1 MPTLG
6 VALNLLYKL
15 QSGTNYL
22 IAGQYTTG
30 SIDAI
35 IDDLTPGE
43 YYTIAV
49 QAFSAFGIGSTVR
62 VVTGTNA
69 LAPVNT
75 TVPTT
80 PTGGAISSKVPAV
93 LTWEVSS
100 LYFGAHVSW
109 SVNSDKDFAYFEVK
123 STTTNSDAADDYIWF
138 SANAIAGLYQTRE
151 PFFDYYRQ
159 SPQNGHVR
167 IRAVN
172 RSGTASSWHY
182 AGNIASFSSVIG
194 GDMSLQNKSAVA
206 ISGGTVTGITDI
218 ALADGGTGASTAA
231 NARINLLPAY
241 AGNGLKTLAL
251 NSGATDV
258 EWSAAGTG
266 TVISVAGTG
275 TVNGI
280 TLTGTVT
287 ASGSLT
293 LGGTLADVS
302 LTTSVTGTLPI
313 ANGGTAATT
322 PSGARDALLPDYSGN
337 ALKVLAVNSG
347 ETDVEW
353 SAAGSGTVT
362 SVALSGGTTGLTFS
376 GSPVTTSGTITV
388 AGTLAIASGGTGA
401 TTESGARTA
410 LGLGS
415 LAVQDSSATSVS
427 SLIVAASGATNP
439 RANLAIFANSVT
451 YSFTGGASSEN
462 VDFDLTNRGFSAKP
476 DWGIIQIYDTNFLGV
491 YDFFTASSAT
501 NARFVVF
508 SIDGGNLASG
518 DKRCH
523 FLVGKY

>member
-1 MPTLG
+1 LG
-6 VALNLLYKL
+6 GPFTSYLY
-15 QSGTNYL
+15 
-22 IAGQYTTG
+22 
-30 SIDAI
+30 
-35 IDDLTPGE
+35 
-43 YYTIAV
+43 
-49 QAFSAFGIGSTVR
+49 VR
-62 VVTGTNA
+62 
-69 LAPVNT
+69 
-75 TVPTT
+75 
-80 PTGGAISSKVPAV
+80 SK
-93 LTWEVSS
+93 
-100 LYFGAHVSW
+100 
-109 SVNSDKDFAYFEVK
+109 
-123 STTTNSDAADDYIWF
+123 
-138 SANAIAGLYQTRE
+138 
-151 PFFDYYRQ
+151 
-159 SPQNGHVR
+159 
-167 IRAVN
+167 N
-172 RSGTASSWHY
+172 RSGV
-182 AGNIASFSSVIG
+182 FSAWVTDSVNLNTSHFQPA
-194 GDMSLQNKSAVA
+194 GDMMLQVASAVTVT
-206 ISGGTVTGITDI
+206 GGTITGITDI

-322 PSGARDALLPDYSGN
+322 ASGARDALLPDYSGN

-362 SVALSGGTTGLTFS
+362 SVELSGGTTGLTVS
-376 GSPVTTSGTITV
+376 GSPVTTSGTITI
-388 AGTLAIASGGTGA
+388 AGTLALASGGTGA
-401 TTESGARTA
+401 TTDSGARTA

-508 SIDGGNLASG
+508 SIDGGNLAAG